1 AWAQSGIAPVFSAV
15 DERGVD
21 LLTGQALLGSPSISV
36 GDPSSGGLSYS
47 GVITS
52 SYWTGW
58 AHSPMGAL
66 TVDGSTYTVMVGA
79 RAETFTLSG
88 SVFVSDQQ
96 SGASLTRTGSGPS
109 AVYTYV
115 TADGSVA
122 TFEMGGYESL
132 YALGNPERLLTRLE
146 RPSGEVLTYHYRYL
160 EIVRDVG
167 IFEPSYITLSVHARL
182 QSVTNN
188 FGYQLHWRYAFNQDQ
203 IVLDATQPVEDVH
216 GLRDSWQQAR
226 QVTAINNAVDACF
239 PTVNVCTGLTQDW
252 PFLEISESNFQR
264 TFTDNL

>member
-1 AWAQSGIAPVFSAV
+1 MGHRGGVLARAELCLNGVSARRLAGLLGALVLVLSSPVAWAQSGIAPVFSAV

-167 IFEPSYITLSVHARL
+167 IFEPSYIT
-182 QSVTNN
+182 
-188 FGYQLHWRYAFNQDQ
+188 
-203 IVLDATQPVEDVH
+203 
-216 GLRDSWQQAR
+216 
-226 QVTAINNAVDACF
+226 
-239 PTVNVCTGLTQDW
+239 
-252 PFLEISESNFQR
+252 
-264 TFTDNL
+264 